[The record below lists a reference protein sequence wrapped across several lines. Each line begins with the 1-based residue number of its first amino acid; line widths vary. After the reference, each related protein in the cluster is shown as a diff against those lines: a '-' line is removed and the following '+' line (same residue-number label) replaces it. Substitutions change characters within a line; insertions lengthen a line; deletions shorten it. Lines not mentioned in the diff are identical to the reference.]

1 MAVVVGI
8 PACAIA
14 SKGQVHHSAPARYG
28 AALLDAAGCV
38 PVLIPPIGEA
48 ALALLPRLD
57 GLLLDGSPSNVEP
70 WRYGAAEDLTP
81 GAHDPARDATTL
93 ALTREALAAG
103 LPLLAIC
110 RGIQELNVA
119 LGGTLH
125 QRLQDLPGRID
136 HSTPLQP
143 FAPVRTGRAHLV
155 WATPGGWLHRLAGT
169 IEIAVNS
176 LHNQGIDRLAPGLA
190 VEAVAVDGTIEAVQ
204 VVTRPDG
211 REAGY
216 AIGVQWHPEYDFA
229 TNPLS
234 ARIFADFAAAIAPA
248 RRLKTAAA

>member
-119 LGGTLH
+119 LGGTLI
-125 QRLQDLPGRID
+125 QKLSAVPGRLTHLGHESD
-136 HSTPLQP
+136 REARYAARHQ
-143 FAPVRTGRAHLV
+143 VRLSG
-155 WATPGGWLHRLAGT
+155 RLA
-169 IEIAVNS
+169 EIIGAPEIMVNS
-176 LHNQGIDRLAPGLA
+176 VHEQAIDRPAPAL
-190 VEAVAVDGTIEAVQ
+190 VIEATAPDGTIEGVRAA
-204 VVTRPDG
+204 DAKG
-211 REAGY
+211 F
-216 AIGVQWHPEYDFA
+216 AIGVQWHPEWRAGENAASHRLFA
-229 TNPLS
+229 
-234 ARIFADFAAAIAPA
+234 AFAAACRERP
-248 RRLKTAAA
+248 RPTFPG